1 MFSRRTSRST
11 TRSTSRTSAANAA
24 PESSERRRFRPPFL
38 PDNPEMGWMPYV
50 WLVYQGFPLVFLL
63 FMDPAPWVW
72 WATGAG
78 IAVFLPLYFVGH
90 WVQGRRLVLVAVAI
104 AGIGFVLAPING
116 GASTYWV
123 YAAAFFGYLAPMRRG
138 LMGIAVL
145 LAAVG
150 LEAWLLQL
158 HPQVWIPGIV
168 FSALIGGVNVH
179 YGETERKNARLRM
192 AHDEV
197 ERLAKMA
204 ERERIARDLHDLL
217 GHTLSL
223 IAIKA
228 ELAEKLSTRD
238 PERSAA
244 EIRQVHEISR
254 EALGEVRRA
263 VQGYRSEGSGGLV
276 EEVEHA
282 VETLTAAG
290 VEVAV
295 EGRAAVVAA
304 AAGPA
309 REAILALSVREA
321 VTNVLRHARAD
332 RCTMHLSHTSER
344 ARLEVTDD
352 GRGGLAPEGGG
363 LTGMRERV
371 ESLGGSFERTGHD
384 GTRLTLTLPLPQTRR
399 EPGRGLA
406 QAG

>member
-1 MFSRRTSRST
+1 MTSRATAPGAATPGKSRRI
-11 TRSTSRTSAANAA
+11 
-24 PESSERRRFRPPFL
+24 RPPFL
-38 PDNPEMGWMPYV
+38 PDRPDMGWLPYV
-50 WLVYQGFPLVFLL
+50 WLIYQGFPIVFLL
-63 FMDPAPWVW
+63 FMERPPWVW

-78 IAVFLPLYFVGH
+78 IAVFLPLYFYGH
-90 WVQGRRLVLVAVAI
+90 WVQGRKLALVAAAVA
-104 AGIGFVLAPING
+104 AIGFVLAPVNG

-123 YAAAFFGYLAPMRRG
+123 YAAAFLGYLAPVRRG
-138 LMGIAVL
+138 LAGVAVL

-150 LEAWLLQL
+150 LEAWLVQL
-158 HPQVWIPGIV
+158 RPEVWIPGIV
-168 FSALIGGVNVH
+168 FSALIGGVNIH
-179 YGETERKNARLRM
+179 YGETERKNARLAL

-228 ELAEKLSTRD
+228 ELAEKLSLRD

-263 VQGYRSEGSGGLV
+263 VQGYRSEGSGGLA
-276 EEVEHA
+276 EEVAHA
-282 VETLTAAG
+282 ARALEAAG
-290 VEVAV
+290 VAAHVTGEP
-295 EGRAAVVAA
+295 AVVAA

-309 REAILALSVREA
+309 REAVLALAVREA
-321 VTNVLRHARAD
+321 VTNVLRHARA
-332 RCTMHLSHTSER
+332 RSCSILLAHAGTVL
-344 ARLEVTDD
+344 RLEVTDD
-352 GRGGLAPEGGG
+352 GRGGLPPEGGG
-363 LTGMRERV
+363 LTGMRERL
-371 ESLGGSFERTGHD
+371 ESLGGTLDRSGTD
-384 GTRLTLTLPLPQTRR
+384 GTHLTLTLPLPR
-399 EPGRGLA
+399 RGLA